1 MNYKLLSD
9 AIDFYRNR
17 GYYYVPEAPWLID
30 KPAYYATKPGNVPD
44 VKISVDDKFFCASG
58 EQSFLQMLF
67 NDQPIK
73 KAVCVTPCI
82 RNEPQDE
89 WHKLFFM
96 KVELINADEPTRANL
111 YALVHD
117 AMAFFEQHVSVKL
130 VTKDKDGRECHD
142 GQFIDIVE
150 KYSRKELGSYGIR
163 HAVHPDG
170 VSSDVSWI
178 YGTGCAE
185 PQLSQVI
192 RHHRDQVMQTHR
204 DRIGKR

>member
-1 MNYKLLSD
+1 MNYRLLAD
-9 AIDFYRNR
+9 AVEFYRNR
-17 GYYYVPEAPWLID
+17 GYDYVPETPWLID
-30 KPAYYATKPGNVPD
+30 QPAYYATKPRDIPD
-44 VKISVDDKFFCASG
+44 VKISVEDKFFCASG
-58 EQSFLQMLF
+58 EQGFLQMLF
-67 NDQPIK
+67 SDQPIK

-82 RNEPQDE
+82 RNEKQDE

-130 VTKDKDGRECHD
+130 VTKDGIGRESDD
-142 GQFIDIVE
+142 GEYIDIVE

-163 HAVHPDG
+163 HAAHPDG
-170 VSSDVSWI
+170 KSKDVSWI

-185 PQLSQVI
+185 PRLSQVI
-192 RHHRDQVMQTHR
+192 QRAR
-204 DRIGKR
+204 DRTMRVLTGKP